1 MTERSFSPVEVPQH
15 ILDRFKKL
23 PVATVWNSVHRYA
36 GVPLPYMNDVRLCTP
51 GQQLAA
57 RARTL
62 RYLPPRPD
70 LQAEVQIGEDSPE
83 YKAMGR
89 CGPGDVLVCDV
100 MGDARP
106 CIFGDVKALQLKMT
120 NADGV
125 VTDGGIRDLDIM
137 LQEKYG
143 LIIYARDRTPLGGVP
158 YAIPA
163 QENVDVQCGGAL
175 VRPGDVLVGD
185 ADGVVVVPSWFAEE
199 CVELTEVHEEAEE
212 MIKQRILAEGV
223 VPGKYYPPGP
233 ETYEQVRAARKQK

>member
-1 MTERSFSPVEVPQH
+1 MTERSFTPVEVPQH

-70 LQAEVQIGEDSPE
+70 LQAEVQIGENAPE

-137 LQEKYG
+137 VQE
-143 LIIYARDRTPLGGVP
+143 A
-158 YAIPA
+158 
-163 QENVDVQCGGAL
+163 
-175 VRPGDVLVGD
+175 VRPHHLRPRPH
-185 ADGVVVVPSWFAEE
+185 APRRRP
-199 CVELTEVHEEAEE
+199 LRHPRT
-212 MIKQRILAEGV
+212 
-223 VPGKYYPPGP
+223 GKRRRPVRRRPRPP
-233 ETYEQVRAARKQK
+233 R